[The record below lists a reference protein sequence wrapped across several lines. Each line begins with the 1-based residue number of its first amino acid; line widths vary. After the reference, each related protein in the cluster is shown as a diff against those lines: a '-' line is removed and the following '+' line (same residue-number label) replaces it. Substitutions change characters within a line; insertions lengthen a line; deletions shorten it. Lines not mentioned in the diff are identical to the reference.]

1 MNIQLTLA
9 ARYLFG
15 RKLRT
20 FLTTLA
26 VVFGVMVLF
35 GMNVM
40 LPTLIGAF
48 RANLMAAA
56 GQVDATITHKA
67 GAAFPASTLEK
78 VAAVEGVSAAA
89 GYLSRP
95 VNVPVDFYDRD
106 PRKADV
112 TATLLLVGLDPAA
125 GQTLHSYS
133 VEAGRFVEAD
143 DVGAA
148 VISAS
153 LANTLGLK
161 VGDTLTIPATQG
173 VVDLTIVGLRPTRAI
188 PGNEEVILPLAEA
201 QRLLDQ
207 PDQINLIEANY
218 NTTDEVEREKID
230 EAIRAAIGE
239 GYQFEPLPTGTE
251 LFTGMQ
257 TAQIGL
263 SVLGVLA
270 LFMGGFIIF
279 NTFRTII
286 AERKRDI
293 ALLRAVGAN
302 RRTLLGVILAEGA
315 LQGGLGTLAGM
326 AMGYLMAAGLMMAV
340 SPLVESYIRLRF
352 GAPIVSPS
360 LVVITVALGMGTT
373 LIAGLIPAVN
383 ASRVTPLEAMRPPT
397 VEGCQR
403 AAGLSAIAGSAL
415 LVLAVLALLA
425 GNVALAGLGAILF
438 FVGLVLA
445 APALVRPMARAFGA
459 AAAATFARDGA
470 GSIAEGNMARQPGR
484 AAVTA
489 STTMIALAIIVTAGG
504 LVSSVVGAFTDIARK
519 SLGSDYLF
527 MPPSIGVWS
536 SNVGAQS
543 DLADEVRAV
552 GGVGPVSTLR
562 YAAAAANG
570 TPISIIG
577 IDPAA
582 FPQTGGLEFFEGDE
596 SAYRELAAGRA
607 MIVNGVYASAAGVKV
622 GDPVEVLTPDGT
634 QTYRVVA
641 RGSDYMNAK
650 IATGYISQANLAA
663 DFRKTED
670 VFIQLD
676 LAPGADAEAVDRRLR
691 EIAADY
697 PQFTLVSGLAFVAE
711 TERVFTGA
719 FAALYTLLGVLAV
732 PSLIAM
738 LNTLAIGVI
747 ERTREIGVLRA
758 IGSTQKQVGRM
769 VTAEALLLAAAGT
782 AFGLLAGLY
791 MSYVLVIGIHA
802 AGFPVDYSFPLSG
815 LLVAI
820 AVGLLF
826 GVLAA
831 IIPARQA
838 ARLEIVEALRYE

>member
-1 MNIQLTLA
+1 MNIQFTLA

-26 VVFGVMVLF
+26 VVFGVLVIF
-35 GMNVM
+35 SMNIM
-40 LPTLIGAF
+40 LPTFIGAF
-48 RANLMAAA
+48 RANIMAAA
-56 GQVDATITHKA
+56 GQVDATLTHRT
-67 GAAFPASTLEK
+67 GAAFPASTLDK
-78 VAAVEGVSAAA
+78 VAAVEGVSVAA
-89 GYLSRP
+89 GFLSRP

-106 PRKADV
+106 SQKADV
-112 TATLLLVGLDPAA
+112 VTTLLLVGLDPAT
-125 GQTLHSYS
+125 GQSLHSYS

-143 DVGAA
+143 DVNAA

-161 VGDTLTIPATQG
+161 VDGTLTIPTTQG
-173 VVDLTIVGLRPTRAI
+173 AVDLTIVGLRPTRAI

-201 QRLLDQ
+201 QRLLNQ

-218 NTTDEVEREKID
+218 NTTDEAEREKID
-230 EAIRAAIGE
+230 AAIRAAIGE

-251 LFTGMQ
+251 LFTSMQ

-263 SVLGVLA
+263 SVMGVLA

-279 NTFRTII
+279 NTFRTIV

-302 RRTLLGVILAEGA
+302 RRALLGVILVEGA

-326 AMGYLMAAGLMMAV
+326 VMGYLTAVVLTVAV
-340 SPLVESYIRLRF
+340 SPLSESYIHLRL
-352 GAPIVSPS
+352 GAPVVSPA
-360 LVVITVALGMGTT
+360 LVVITVILGVGTT
-373 LIAGLIPAVN
+373 LIAGLIPAMT
-383 ASRVTPLEAMRPPT
+383 ASRVTPLEALRPST
-397 VEGCQR
+397 LEAFQR
-403 AAGLSAIAGSAL
+403 TAGLSAIVGS
-415 LVLAVLALLA
+415 VLIVLGVLALIV
-425 GNVALAGLGAILF
+425 GSVGLAGLGAILF
-438 FVGLVLA
+438 FVGLVLI
-445 APALVRPMARAFGA
+445 APALIKPIARGFGA
-459 AAAATFARDGA
+459 VVAATFAKDGA
-470 GSIAEGNMARQPGR
+470 GSIAEGNLARQPGR

-504 LVSSVVGAFTDIARK
+504 LVTSVAGTFIEVARK

-527 MPPSIGVWS
+527 MPPSIGVWG

-543 DLADEVRAV
+543 DLADGLRAV
-552 GGVGPVSTLR
+552 EGVETVSTLR
-562 YAAAAANG
+562 FAAAAAND

-577 IDPAA
+577 IDPET

-596 SAYRELAAGRA
+596 SAYAELAAGRV

-622 GDPVEVLTPDGT
+622 GGSVEVLTPDGT
-634 QTYRVVA
+634 QTYRIVA
-641 RGSDYMNAK
+641 LGSDYVNAK

-663 DFRKTED
+663 DFHKTED
-670 VFIQLD
+670 VFLQLN
-676 LAPGADAEAVDRRLR
+676 LAPGADADAVDKRLR
-691 EIAADY
+691 EIAAEY
-697 PQFTLVSGLAFVAE
+697 PQFRLVSGLAYVAE
-711 TERVFTGA
+711 TERVFAGA
-719 FAALYTLLGVLAV
+719 FVALYTLLGALAV

-738 LNTLAIGVI
+738 LNTLAISVI
-747 ERTREIGVLRA
+747 ERTREIGMLRA
-758 IGSTQKQVGRM
+758 IGATQKQVGQM

-802 AGFPVDYSFPLSG
+802 AGFPVNYSFPLG
-815 LLVAI
+815 GALVAI
-820 AVGLLF
+820 AIGLLF
-826 GVLAA
+826 GVFAA

-838 ARLEIVEALRYE
+838 AKLEIVEALRYE